1 MSYQV
6 TERCACGAEVKVE
19 GRFSC
24 LVDNMIHNWRI
35 THPCPYGQR
44 HQMDGTTREG
54 EPVTEIRLDAFRFR
68 RNASRPDRWESV
80 DETLDNW
87 ASEHAAALNAAL
99 DEIER
104 LRNALYWAALDYDDP
119 ADQVDYWIR
128 KGNR

>member
-1 MSYQV
+1 M
-6 TERCACGAEVKVE
+6 
-19 GRFSC
+19 
-24 LVDNMIHNWRI
+24 
-35 THPCPYGQR
+35 
-44 HQMDGTTREG
+44 
-54 EPVTEIRLDAFRFR
+54 TEIRLDAFRFR

-80 DETLDNW
+80 DETLDDW
-87 ASEHAAALNAAL
+87 GSEHAAALNAAL